1 MIQKTNA
8 AEYRFEKREDGTFYF
23 SDAKKNSLKSKKAGP

>member
-23 SDAKKNSLKSKKAGP
+23 SDAKK

>member
-23 SDAKKNSLKSKKAGP
+23 SDEKK

>member
-23 SDAKKNSLKSKKAGP
+23 SDAKKID

>member
-23 SDAKKNSLKSKKAGP
+23 YDAKKID